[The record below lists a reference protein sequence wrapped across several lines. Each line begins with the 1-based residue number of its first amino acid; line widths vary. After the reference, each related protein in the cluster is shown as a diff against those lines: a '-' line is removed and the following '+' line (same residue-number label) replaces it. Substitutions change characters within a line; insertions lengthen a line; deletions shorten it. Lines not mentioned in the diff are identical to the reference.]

1 MVLLNNFVQVM
12 GQYAVFEG
20 RASRSEFWWYVLT
33 SFIIALLIGIASL
46 LLISVPYAFYVV
58 NYGFVLAILTPT
70 SAVTVR
76 RLHDSGR
83 SAWLLLNYVP
93 MAFYTL
99 TDLFDVPALKI
110 FVPPIAVVGTIC
122 NIVLIVIM
130 ALPGNSG
137 DNSYGAGLQ

>member
-1 MVLLNNFVQVM
+1 MEK
-12 GQYAVFEG
+12 AT
-20 RASRSEFWWYVLT
+20 LT
-33 SFIIALLIGIASL
+33 QQEQAR
-46 LLISVPYAFYVV
+46 
-58 NYGFVLAILTPT
+58 FVLATLIITLPLGLVSIPLSFIPHATDIIIYAFILAIFTPT
-70 SAVTVR
+70 LGVTVR

-83 SAWLLLNYVP
+83 SAWWLLNYVP

-137 DNSYGAGLQ
+137 DNSYGAGLR

>member
-1 MVLLNNFVQVM
+1 MTQ
-12 GQYAVFEG
+12 QEQA
-20 RASRSEFWWYVLT
+20 R
-33 SFIIALLIGIASL
+33 
-46 LLISVPYAFYVV
+46 
-58 NYGFVLAILTPT
+58 FVLATLIITLPLGLVSIPLSFIPHATDIIIYAFILAIFTPT
-70 SAVTVR
+70 LGVTVR

-83 SAWLLLNYVP
+83 SAWWLLNYVP

-130 ALPGNSG
+130 ALPGNCG
-137 DNSYGAGLQ
+137 NNSYGAGLR